1 MGFLEERACRCG
13 RLGKDLQRSK
23 KSYKSEMF
31 RRMGYAGSASH
42 TSAGAAWGR
51 GCGGCLVLK
60 DRHGPVGMEESLPP
74 PHTHH
79 GPGLCTLDAGNTA
92 KDAEAQGGQG
102 RHKLSLSPPRPL
114 AMTTCPRRA
123 PAGHQPSSK
132 RRAGS
137 THPWDVMR
145 LASSGTPA

>member
-51 GCGGCLVLK
+51 GWVA
-60 DRHGPVGMEESLPP
+60 V
-74 PHTHH
+74 
-79 GPGLCTLDAGNTA
+79 
-92 KDAEAQGGQG
+92 
-102 RHKLSLSPPRPL
+102 
-114 AMTTCPRRA
+114 
-123 PAGHQPSSK
+123 
-132 RRAGS
+132 
-137 THPWDVMR
+137 WY
-145 LASSGTPA
+145 